1 MELNPTAVP
10 ETAYPFDEQTL
21 LKGVEEMNA
30 CGSRTTGSAGHN
42 AFVAS
47 IKRQIKEMGVP
58 YKSDLKYFDRW
69 EAKRSA
75 IVIHSAMGEIPV
87 HVSSPFPY
95 SGETGPEGITAT
107 PVPIIGKHLNFILA
121 KDKIAVIR
129 VKDFKSVYS
138 GIAFNQKTALPA
150 DLRVQKYYKGPVAT
164 AFVKFP
170 FLQIARDMG
179 VKAAICIWEDMSDA
193 MVEGQYLNFILDYQ
207 GIPALWVNET
217 EGRKVLEACRRK
229 DSITLT
235 LEADD
240 GYVIEDVQIN
250 DEPLETSDLEGIA
263 GESYAELD
271 LDSLDSDLEVAVSFA
286 EGEASVDAADDEG
299 AGDRTGDTET
309 GQTDGDGSEAGSEDP
324 EAAGE
329 ETGTDAEGADPDG
342 ADPDAGSEDAD
353 GENAG
358 DDTDADGTEA
368 DAAEDDNGDGAG
380 VDSDLSDAGDEDE
393 GTAAGTSPRT
403 GDSFPVTVLLLL
415 AASLTMIGIVVCRR
429 LQSGRQEE

>member
-1 MELNPTAVP
+1 MEERIMRNMSDRMKLFIVLVLAAVLPALWLLP
-10 ETAYPFDEQTL
+10 ETAFAEETAEDPVL
-21 LKGVEEMNA
+21 LEVNVGENGTVD
-30 CGSRTTGSAGHN
+30 GHEN
-42 AFVAS
+42 DY
-47 IKRQIKEMGVP
+47 IEKI
-58 YKSDLKYFDRW
+58 D
-69 EAKRSA
+69 
-75 IVIHSAMGEIPV
+75 
-87 HVSSPFPY
+87 
-95 SGETGPEGITAT
+95 SGED
-107 PVPIIGKHLNFILA
+107 V
-121 KDKIAVIR
+121 
-129 VKDFKSVYS
+129 
-138 GIAFNQKTALPA
+138 
-150 DLRVQKYYKGPVAT
+150 
-164 AFVKFP
+164 
-170 FLQIARDMG
+170 
-179 VKAAICIWEDMSDA
+179 
-193 MVEGQYLNFILDYQ
+193 
-207 GIPALWVNET
+207 
-217 EGRKVLEACRRK
+217 
-229 DSITLT
+229 TLT